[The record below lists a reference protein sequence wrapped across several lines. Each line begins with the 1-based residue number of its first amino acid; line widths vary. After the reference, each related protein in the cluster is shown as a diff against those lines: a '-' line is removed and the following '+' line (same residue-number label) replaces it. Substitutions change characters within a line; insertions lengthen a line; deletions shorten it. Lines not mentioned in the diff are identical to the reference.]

1 MLAAVTA
8 AAGAWVIARTDTAVW
23 LLTKAAGYAGLRLKI
38 DGATGSL
45 LDGIAAD
52 SVEIIHADG
61 RIGIRGLSVTWDSL
75 ARLALRRHLIVPS
88 LVIDRIEIEQAS
100 TSGQA
105 GSPPASL
112 TLPISL
118 RVDRMAVGS
127 IVFKQGIA
135 RSELKALHAHAR
147 IDASTIEVWIDA
159 LQTSAGNIVARAR
172 IAAESPFAIDG
183 EITISNQQADL
194 PYRAEATL
202 GGELAL
208 IGVGGTATIELGTA
222 RAALVLTPFGAT
234 LLERID
240 AFTERVDP
248 AKIREGWPHAALDIR
263 LRGGMRDAT
272 RFAGDIDIHNHAP
285 GALDALRV
293 PVRRLGAR
301 IEWTGT
307 DILVSNLKADLGQAG
322 RVQGTGRYA
331 EAAAHLDLATDT
343 LNLAGLHS
351 KLHATR
357 LAGTVGGTLSAST
370 QHIRGTLR
378 DTRVAVD
385 FDVEHAADRIDVR
398 ALAIRAGAGRIEA
411 SGAVALTGGRAFA
424 ASGRITD
431 FDPASLGR
439 FETATLNA
447 EFEANGHA
455 AGDPS
460 GRGRFV
466 VRNSKVRGFPIEGVA
481 SIDMGDGR
489 VRSINVDLSIAGNTV
504 QADGILG
511 AASDTMQWRIDAQHL
526 GRLGLGIE
534 GSLQATG
541 VAQGALAS
549 IESTFSGKGGAL
561 VLPGGVRIE
570 SLSTEGRWSPSAA
583 DIRVSAQALSIG
595 EESIDSADV
604 TATGTLDNHALRIS
618 ALGPRVNFRAE
629 ASGGLA
635 SDSSWRGKLSSAEL
649 DAPVRARLRGTA
661 TLEVSPRRIALQG
674 AELQAGDGVMHIDS
688 LAIEGE
694 AVMSR
699 GRFSNVDIGDFLAG
713 YPALKT
719 DLTLSGAWDITSR
732 EALNGSVSIHRE
744 RGDIGTQVGE
754 SSVALGLSALRFD
767 LLARQSAVEATLSMQ
782 GSRLGEASGRVST
795 RAVKLGIGWTLPDA
809 SPVEGDVR
817 LDMRSIAWLGALVR
831 GAIELDGQIAAS
843 ARISGTVGSP
853 RPTGTF
859 RGEQLRLA
867 FPTENIALTKG
878 TIDATFDAARFNIVQ
893 SSFQGDAGSIR
904 ASGFIGLGTPL
915 AGEIVLDFDQLEA
928 ISDPSQTLKLSG
940 QVRAK
945 LAPSSIALTGS
956 LRATE
961 GRIRLPDAGVPRL
974 GEDVVVKRARQA
986 PVRDAGS
993 GVKALK
999 LIVDINVDLGDRFA
1013 FEGRGVKAVLSG
1025 RMRVQTSATGAL
1037 RITGPVRVEE
1047 GTVTAYGKSLDID
1060 KGSITFTG
1068 PIDNPQ
1074 LNLTATRRGLP
1085 HRVGVHVTGFAQE
1098 PRATL
1103 FSEPAMPN
1111 SERLSWLVMGRSSEG
1126 LSATDLAL
1134 LGTAASAIL
1143 ADPDQV
1149 PLQNR
1154 VAGALGFDEL
1164 AMRTTG
1170 ELESSVVAVGKRISD
1185 KLYVTVER
1193 NVIGLGTALALRY
1206 QFNKNW
1212 SLQGQTGLNN
1222 TVDLLYT
1229 VTFD

>member
-1 MLAAVTA
+1 MLVAVAA
-8 AAGAWVIARTDTAVW
+8 AAGAWVMARTDTAVW
-23 LLTKAAGYAGLRLKI
+23 VFTKAAGYAGMRLKI
-38 DGATGSL
+38 DGAKGSL

-52 SVEIIHADG
+52 HVEIIHADG
-61 RIGIRGLSVTWDSL
+61 RIEIRGLSVTWDSL
-75 ARLALRRHLIVPS
+75 ARLLMQQHLIVPN
-88 LVIDRIEIEQAS
+88 LVIDRLEIEQAS
-100 TSGQA
+100 TTGQS

-112 TLPISL
+112 KLPIAVSL
-118 RVDRMAVGS
+118 DRVAVGS

-135 RSELKALHAHAR
+135 RTELKALHAHAK

-159 LQTSAGNIVARAR
+159 IQTSAGSIVARTR
-172 IAAESPFAIDG
+172 IGAEPPFAIDG
-183 EITISNQQADL
+183 EFKISNQQADL
-194 PYRAEATL
+194 PFRAEATL

-222 RAALVLTPFGAT
+222 RAALVLTPFGET
-234 LLERID
+234 MLERID
-240 AFTERVDP
+240 AFTERVNP
-248 AKIREGWPHAALDIR
+248 AKIRDGWPRAALDIR

-272 RFAGDIDIHNHAP
+272 RFAGDIDIRNHEP
-285 GALDALRV
+285 GTIDLPRV
-293 PVRRLGAR
+293 PLRTLAAR

-307 DILVSNLKADLGQAG
+307 DILINNLKADLGQAG

-357 LAGTVGGTLSAST
+357 LSGTVSGTLSAST
-370 QHIRGTLR
+370 QHVRGTLQ
-378 DTRVAVD
+378 DNRVAVD

-398 ALAIRAGAGRIEA
+398 TLAIRAGAGRIEA
-411 SGAVALTGGRAFA
+411 SGAVALTGGQAFQ
-424 ASGRITD
+424 ASGRIAD

-439 FETATLNA
+439 FESATLNA
-447 EFEANGHA
+447 EFEASGHA
-455 AGDPS
+455 GGDPS
-460 GRGRFV
+460 GHGRFV
-466 VRNSKVRGFPIEGVA
+466 IRNSKVRGFPIEGIA
-481 SIDMGDGR
+481 SIDVGEGR
-489 VRSINVDLSIAGNTV
+489 VRSINVDLAIAGNTV

-511 AASDTMQWRIDAQHL
+511 TATDTMQWRIDAQHL

-534 GSLQATG
+534 GALQASG
-541 VAQGALAS
+541 VAQGELAS
-549 IESTFSGKGGAL
+549 IESTFTGQGSAL
-561 VLPGGVRIE
+561 VLPGDVRIG
-570 SLSTEGRWSPSAA
+570 SVSSEGRWSLAAA

-595 EESIDSADV
+595 DEVIDSADL
-604 TATGTLDNHALRIS
+604 TAKGTLDEHALRIS
-618 ALGPRVNFRAE
+618 ALGPRVRFRAA

-635 SDSSWRGKLSSAEL
+635 SDSTWRGKLTSAEI
-649 DAPVRARLRGTA
+649 DAPLTVRLRDAA
-661 TLEVSPRRIALQG
+661 TLAVSPQRIVLQG
-674 AELQAGDGVMHIDS
+674 AALQAGDGAVHIDS

-694 AVMSR
+694 AFLSR
-699 GRFSNVDIGDFLAG
+699 GRFTNVLIGDFLTG
-713 YPALKT
+713 FPALKT
-719 DLTLSGAWDITSR
+719 DLALAGTWDITSR
-732 EALNGSVSIHRE
+732 ESLNGSVAIHRE
-744 RGDIGTQVGE
+744 RGDVTTHVGE
-754 SSVALGLSALRFD
+754 SSIALGLSAVQFD
-767 LLARQSAVEATLSMQ
+767 LLARQSAVEASLSMQ
-782 GSRLGEASGRVST
+782 GSQLGEASGRVSS
-795 RAVKLGIGWTLPDA
+795 RVVKQGIGWTLPDA
-809 SPVEGDVR
+809 SPVDGDVR
-817 LDMRSIAWLGALVR
+817 LEMRSIAWLGALVR
-831 GAIELDGQIAAS
+831 GTVEVDGQVSAS
-843 ARISGTVGSP
+843 ARISGSVGSP
-853 RPTGTF
+853 RPTGTL

-878 TIDATFDAARFNIVQ
+878 TIEATFDAARFNLIQ

-904 ASGFIGLGTPL
+904 ATGFIGLGTPL

-945 LAPSSIALTGS
+945 LATSSIALTGS

-961 GRIRLPDAGVPRL
+961 GRIRLPDAGVPKL
-974 GEDVVVKRARQA
+974 GEDVVVKRTREA
-986 PVRDAGS
+986 PLRDAG
-993 GVKALK
+993 GGARALK
-999 LIVDINVDLGDRFA
+999 LVVDINIDLGDRFV

-1025 RMRVQTSATGAL
+1025 QMRVQTTATGAL
-1037 RITGPVRVEE
+1037 RITGTVRVEE

-1085 HRVGVHVTGFAQE
+1085 HRVGVQVTGFAQE

-1126 LSATDLAL
+1126 LSATDLTL
-1134 LGTAASAIL
+1134 LGTAASAL
-1143 ADPDQV
+1143 LSDPGQV

-1170 ELESSVVAVGKRISD
+1170 ELESSVVAIGKRISD

-1193 NVIGLGTALALRY
+1193 NLIGLGTALALRY

-1222 TVDLLYT
+1222 TIDLLYT
-1229 VTFD
+1229 VSFD